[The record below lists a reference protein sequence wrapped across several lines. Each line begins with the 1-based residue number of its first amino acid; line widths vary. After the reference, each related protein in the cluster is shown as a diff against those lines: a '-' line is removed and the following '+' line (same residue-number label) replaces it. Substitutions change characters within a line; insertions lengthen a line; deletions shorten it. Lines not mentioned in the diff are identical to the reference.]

1 MRVSMLGPFSPASLS
16 HALARCPDRG
26 HLARTS
32 SISVRT
38 ALGAVVL
45 TCAAP
50 IVLAAAQQREP
61 AKAPPK
67 PITLTGCVQRGE
79 SAAGEYTLAEKKD
92 SQIYRL
98 TGTDLRDYVG
108 RRVQI
113 VGGVPS
119 NRFRI
124 VGGLKP
130 SPNAAAQAG
139 AMDPARAAVAA
150 SGGSAGPGKVE
161 LPEFRVKSVRPITGS
176 CSN

>member
-1 MRVSMLGPFSPASLS
+1 MRVSVLGPFSPASLS
-16 HALARCPDRG
+16 HFLCASRG
-26 HLARTS
+26 HFARTWCGVA
-32 SISVRT
+32 VRM
-38 ALGAVVL
+38 ALGAAVL
-45 TCAAP
+45 TSVAP
-50 IVLAAAQQREP
+50 IALAAQQREP

-79 SAAGEYTLAEKKD
+79 SAPGEYTLAEKKD

-113 VGGVPS
+113 VGGVAT
-119 NRFRI
+119 NRLRI
-124 VGGLKP
+124 AGGLKP

-139 AMDPARAAVAA
+139 AMDPARAAVAGA
-150 SGGSAGPGKVE
+150 GGSAGPGKVE
-161 LPEFRVKSVRPITGS
+161 LPEFRVKSVRPISGS

>member
-1 MRVSMLGPFSPASLS
+1 MRLSVLGGFVLMCA
-16 HALARCPDRG
+16 AQ
-26 HLARTS
+26 
-32 SISVRT
+32 T
-38 ALGAVVL
+38 ALGAV
-45 TCAAP
+45 
-50 IVLAAAQQREP
+50 QQREP

-67 PITLTGCVQRGE
+67 PITLSGCVQRGE
-79 SAAGEYTLAEKKD
+79 SGPGEYTLAEKKD

-108 RRVQI
+108 RRVQV
-113 VGGVPS
+113 VGGVAS

-139 AMDPARAAVAA
+139 AMDPARAATAA
-150 SGGSAGPGKVE
+150 AGGSAGPGKVE

>member
-1 MRVSMLGPFSPASLS
+1 MRASVF
-16 HALARCPDRG
+16 G
-26 HLARTS
+26 
-32 SISVRT
+32 T
-38 ALGAVVL
+38 ALGAFVV
-45 TCAAP
+45 TSAAP
-50 IVLAAAQQREP
+50 IAFAVQQREP

-79 SAAGEYTLAEKKD
+79 SAPGEFTLAEKKD

-98 TGTDLRDYVG
+98 TGIDLRDYVG

-113 VGGVPS
+113 VGGVAS
-119 NRFRI
+119 NRLRI

-161 LPEFRVKSVRPITGS
+161 LPEFRVKGVKPVDGS

>member
-1 MRVSMLGPFSPASLS
+1 MRVSV
-16 HALARCPDRG
+16 LA
-26 HLARTS
+26 
-32 SISVRT
+32 
-38 ALGAVVL
+38 AVVL
-45 TCAAP
+45 TCAVP
-50 IVLAAAQQREP
+50 IVLAAAQEREA

-79 SAAGEYTLAEKKD
+79 SAPGEYTLAEKKD

-113 VGGVPS
+113 VGGVAS

-139 AMDPARAAVAA
+139 AMDPARHPEGRQVQERSNSRN
-150 SGGSAGPGKVE
+150 SG
-161 LPEFRVKSVRPITGS
+161 
-176 CSN
+176 

>member
-1 MRVSMLGPFSPASLS
+1 MRLSVLGGFVLICTAPA
-16 HALARCPDRG
+16 
-26 HLARTS
+26 
-32 SISVRT
+32 
-38 ALGAVVL
+38 ALGAF
-45 TCAAP
+45 
-50 IVLAAAQQREP
+50 QQPEP
-61 AKAPPK
+61 SKAPPK

-79 SAAGEYTLAEKKD
+79 SGPDEYTLAEKKD

-113 VGGVPS
+113 VGGMAS

-150 SGGSAGPGKVE
+150 AGGSAGPGKVE

>member
-1 MRVSMLGPFSPASLS
+1 MRVSVLGAV
-16 HALARCPDRG
+16 ALMCTA
-26 HLARTS
+26 T
-32 SISVRT
+32 I
-38 ALGAVVL
+38 ALGA
-45 TCAAP
+45 
-50 IVLAAAQQREP
+50 AQEREP

-79 SAAGEYTLAEKKD
+79 SAPGEYTLAEKKD

-113 VGGVPS
+113 VGGVAS

-139 AMDPARAAVAA
+139 AMDPARAAMAA
-150 SGGSAGPGKVE
+150 AGGSAGPGKVE